1 MERIAVFCSASQDI
15 DNIYAEKARELGAW
29 MGDNRKTLVYGGT
42 NSGLMEVIAAEAKA
56 HGAMVMGVVPTI
68 VEERGKTSDLCDVI
82 FRTDNLSDRKDVM
95 LRESEVAIALPGGVG
110 TLDEVFS
117 VMASATIGYHRKQV
131 IFYNINGFWDGVI
144 AFLDGLEKQH
154 FAHLDIL
161 FRDGQPQAAVPGG
174 SVYNGVVSLG
184 RMGMDVTFI
193 SETGNDKVGQIIL
206 DNMRENGVRTDSVNV
221 FPDGKSPVSLAFLN
235 ERNDAEY
242 IFYKDYPKLRLDVKM
257 PDIQKDDILMIGS
270 YYAIS
275 PLLRDKIKEL
285 LDKAKSNEA
294 IIYYDVNFRSN
305 HLSEAIKLMPTV
317 LENFEYADILRG
329 STEDFQNLFNTGD
342 PDKVYKNNVGFY
354 CKNFICTDADKDIHL
369 YYGKLKKTYGV
380 EPVETVSTIGAGDN
394 FNAGVVYGLI
404 KNNIGKDDLSTLS
417 ETDWD
422 KVIRCGI
429 DFSAE
434 VCRSVHNSVSKEFAA
449 SYR

>member
-1 MERIAVFCSASQDI
+1 M
-15 DNIYAEKARELGAW
+15 
-29 MGDNRKTLVYGGT
+29 RKIIGIG
-42 NSGLMEVIAAEAKA
+42 E
-56 HGAMVMGVVPTI
+56 TI
-68 VEERGKTSDLCDVI
+68 LE
-82 FRTDNLSDRKDVM
+82 
-95 LRESEVAIALPGGVG
+95 
-110 TLDEVFS
+110 
-117 VMASATIGYHRKQV
+117 TI
-131 IFYNINGFWDGVI
+131 
-144 AFLDGLEKQH
+144 
-154 FAHLDIL
+154 LDIL

-174 SVYNGVVSLG
+174 SVYNGIVSLG

-193 SETGNDKVGQIIL
+193 SETGNDRVGQIIL
-206 DNMRENGVRTDSVNV
+206 ENMRENGVKTDSVNV

-257 PDIQKDDILMIGS
+257 PEIGKDDILMIGS

-275 PLLRDKIKEL
+275 PLLRDKIKEVMDKPEIGKDDILMIGSYYAISPL
-285 LDKAKSNEA
+285 LRDKIKEVMDKAKDNGA

-317 LENFEYADILRG
+317 LENFEYAEILRG
-329 STEDFQNLFNTGD
+329 STEDFQNLFKIND

-369 YYGKLKKTYGV
+369 YTGNFRKAYGI
-380 EPVETVSTIGAGDN
+380 EPVETVSTVGAGDN

-404 KNNIGKDDLSTLS
+404 KNNIGKDDLSGLS
-417 ETDWD
+417 ESDWD
-422 KVIRCGI
+422 KIIRCGI

>member
-1 MERIAVFCSASQDI
+1 M
-15 DNIYAEKARELGAW
+15 
-29 MGDNRKTLVYGGT
+29 RKIIGIG
-42 NSGLMEVIAAEAKA
+42 E
-56 HGAMVMGVVPTI
+56 TI
-68 VEERGKTSDLCDVI
+68 
-82 FRTDNLSDRKDVM
+82 
-95 LRESEVAIALPGGVG
+95 
-110 TLDEVFS
+110 
-117 VMASATIGYHRKQV
+117 
-131 IFYNINGFWDGVI
+131 
-144 AFLDGLEKQH
+144 
-154 FAHLDIL
+154 LDIL

-174 SVYNGVVSLG
+174 SVYNGIVSLG

-193 SETGNDKVGQIIL
+193 SETGNDRVGQIIL
-206 DNMRENGVRTDSVNV
+206 ENMRENGVKTDCVNV

-242 IFYKDYPKLRLDVKM
+242 IFYKDYPKLRLDVTM
-257 PDIQKDDILMIGS
+257 PEIGKDDILMIGS

-275 PLLRDKIKEL
+275 PLLRDKIKEVM
-285 LDKAKSNEA
+285 DMAKDNGA

-305 HLSEAIKLMPTV
+305 HVSEAIKLMPTV

-329 STEDFQNLFNTGD
+329 STEDFQNLFKIND
-342 PDKVYKNNVGFY
+342 PDEVYKNNVGFY
-354 CKNFICTDADKDIHL
+354 CRNFICTDADKDIHL
-369 YYGKLKKTYGV
+369 YTGNFRKAYGI
-380 EPVETVSTIGAGDN
+380 EPVETVSTVGAGDN

-404 KNNIGKDDLSTLS
+404 KNNIGKDDLSGLS

-422 KVIRCGI
+422 KIIRCGI

>member
-1 MERIAVFCSASQDI
+1 M
-15 DNIYAEKARELGAW
+15 
-29 MGDNRKTLVYGGT
+29 RKIIGIG
-42 NSGLMEVIAAEAKA
+42 E
-56 HGAMVMGVVPTI
+56 TI
-68 VEERGKTSDLCDVI
+68 
-82 FRTDNLSDRKDVM
+82 
-95 LRESEVAIALPGGVG
+95 
-110 TLDEVFS
+110 
-117 VMASATIGYHRKQV
+117 
-131 IFYNINGFWDGVI
+131 
-144 AFLDGLEKQH
+144 
-154 FAHLDIL
+154 LDIL

-174 SVYNGVVSLG
+174 SVYNGIVSLG

-193 SETGNDKVGQIIL
+193 SETGNDRVGQIIL
-206 DNMRENGVRTDSVNV
+206 ENMRENGVKTDCVNV

-242 IFYKDYPKLRLDVKM
+242 IFYKDYPKLRLDVTM
-257 PDIQKDDILMIGS
+257 PEIGKDDILMIGS

-275 PLLRDKIKEL
+275 PLLRDKIKEVM
-285 LDKAKSNEA
+285 DMAKDNGA

-305 HLSEAIKLMPTV
+305 HVSEAIKLMPTV

-329 STEDFQNLFNTGD
+329 STEDFQNLFKIND

-354 CKNFICTDADKDIHL
+354 CKNFVCTDADKDIHL
-369 YYGKLKKTYGV
+369 YTGNFMKTYRI
-380 EPVETVSTIGAGDN
+380 EPIETVSTVGAGDN

-404 KNNIGKDDLSTLS
+404 KNNIGKDDLSGLS
-417 ETDWD
+417 EDDWD
-422 KVIRCGI
+422 KIIRCGI

>member
-1 MERIAVFCSASQDI
+1 M
-15 DNIYAEKARELGAW
+15 
-29 MGDNRKTLVYGGT
+29 RKIIGIG
-42 NSGLMEVIAAEAKA
+42 E
-56 HGAMVMGVVPTI
+56 TI
-68 VEERGKTSDLCDVI
+68 
-82 FRTDNLSDRKDVM
+82 
-95 LRESEVAIALPGGVG
+95 
-110 TLDEVFS
+110 
-117 VMASATIGYHRKQV
+117 
-131 IFYNINGFWDGVI
+131 
-144 AFLDGLEKQH
+144 
-154 FAHLDIL
+154 LDIL

-193 SETGNDKVGQIIL
+193 SETGNDRVGQIIL
-206 DNMRENGVRTDSVNV
+206 ENMRENGVKTDSVNV

-257 PDIQKDDILMIGS
+257 PEIGKDDILMIGS
-270 YYAIS
+270 
-275 PLLRDKIKEL
+275 KEVM
-285 LDKAKSNEA
+285 DMAKDNGA

-329 STEDFQNLFNTGD
+329 STEDFQNLFKISD

-354 CKNFICTDADKDIHL
+354 CRNFICTDADKDIHL
-369 YYGKLKKTYGV
+369 YTGNFNKTYGV
-380 EPVETVSTIGAGDN
+380 EPVETVSTVGAGDN

-404 KNNIGKDDLSTLS
+404 KNNIGKDDLSGLS

-422 KVIRCGI
+422 KIIRCGI

>member
-1 MERIAVFCSASQDI
+1 M
-15 DNIYAEKARELGAW
+15 
-29 MGDNRKTLVYGGT
+29 RKIIGIG
-42 NSGLMEVIAAEAKA
+42 E
-56 HGAMVMGVVPTI
+56 TI
-68 VEERGKTSDLCDVI
+68 
-82 FRTDNLSDRKDVM
+82 
-95 LRESEVAIALPGGVG
+95 
-110 TLDEVFS
+110 
-117 VMASATIGYHRKQV
+117 
-131 IFYNINGFWDGVI
+131 
-144 AFLDGLEKQH
+144 
-154 FAHLDIL
+154 LDIL

-193 SETGNDKVGQIIL
+193 SETGNDRVGQIIL
-206 DNMRENGVRTDSVNV
+206 ENMRENGVKTDCVNV

-242 IFYKDYPKLRLDVKM
+242 IFYKDYPKLRLDVTM
-257 PDIQKDDILMIGS
+257 PEIGKDDILMIGS

-275 PLLRDKIKEL
+275 PLLRDKIKEVM
-285 LDKAKSNEA
+285 DMAKDNGA

-305 HLSEAIKLMPTV
+305 HVSEAIKLMPTV

-329 STEDFQNLFNTGD
+329 STEDFQNLFKIND
-342 PDKVYKNNVGFY
+342 PDEVYKNNVGFY
-354 CKNFICTDADKDIHL
+354 CRNFICTDADKDIHL
-369 YYGKLKKTYGV
+369 YTGNFRKAYGI
-380 EPVETVSTIGAGDN
+380 EPVETVSTVGAGDN

-404 KNNIGKDDLSTLS
+404 KNNIGKDDLSGLS

-422 KVIRCGI
+422 KIIRCGI

>member
-1 MERIAVFCSASQDI
+1 M
-15 DNIYAEKARELGAW
+15 
-29 MGDNRKTLVYGGT
+29 RKIIGIG
-42 NSGLMEVIAAEAKA
+42 E
-56 HGAMVMGVVPTI
+56 TI
-68 VEERGKTSDLCDVI
+68 
-82 FRTDNLSDRKDVM
+82 
-95 LRESEVAIALPGGVG
+95 
-110 TLDEVFS
+110 
-117 VMASATIGYHRKQV
+117 
-131 IFYNINGFWDGVI
+131 
-144 AFLDGLEKQH
+144 
-154 FAHLDIL
+154 LDIL

-174 SVYNGVVSLG
+174 SVYNGIVSLG

-193 SETGNDKVGQIIL
+193 SETGNDRVGQIIL
-206 DNMRENGVRTDSVNV
+206 ENMRENGVKTDCVNV

-257 PDIQKDDILMIGS
+257 PEIGKDDILMIGS

-275 PLLRDKIKEL
+275 PLLRDKIKEVM
-285 LDKAKSNEA
+285 DKAKDNGA

-329 STEDFQNLFNTGD
+329 STEDFQNLFKIND

-369 YYGKLKKTYGV
+369 YTGNFRKAYGI
-380 EPVETVSTIGAGDN
+380 EPVETVSTVGAGDN

-404 KNNIGKDDLSTLS
+404 KNNIGKDDLSGLS

-422 KVIRCGI
+422 KIIRCGI

>member
-1 MERIAVFCSASQDI
+1 M
-15 DNIYAEKARELGAW
+15 
-29 MGDNRKTLVYGGT
+29 RKIIGIG
-42 NSGLMEVIAAEAKA
+42 E
-56 HGAMVMGVVPTI
+56 TI
-68 VEERGKTSDLCDVI
+68 
-82 FRTDNLSDRKDVM
+82 
-95 LRESEVAIALPGGVG
+95 
-110 TLDEVFS
+110 
-117 VMASATIGYHRKQV
+117 
-131 IFYNINGFWDGVI
+131 
-144 AFLDGLEKQH
+144 
-154 FAHLDIL
+154 LDIL

-174 SVYNGVVSLG
+174 SVYNGIVSLG

-193 SETGNDKVGQIIL
+193 SETGNDRVGQIIL
-206 DNMRENGVRTDSVNV
+206 ENMRENGVKTDCVNV

-257 PDIQKDDILMIGS
+257 PEIGRDDILMIGS

-275 PLLRDKIKEL
+275 PLLRDKIKEVM
-285 LDKAKSNEA
+285 DKAKDNGA

-329 STEDFQNLFNTGD
+329 STEDFQNLFKIND

-354 CKNFICTDADKDIHL
+354 CRNFICTDADKDIHL
-369 YYGKLKKTYGV
+369 YTGNFNKTYGV
-380 EPVETVSTIGAGDN
+380 EPVETVSTVGAGDN

-404 KNNIGKDDLSTLS
+404 KNNIGKDDLSGLS

-422 KVIRCGI
+422 KIIRCGI

>member
-1 MERIAVFCSASQDI
+1 M
-15 DNIYAEKARELGAW
+15 
-29 MGDNRKTLVYGGT
+29 RKIIGIG
-42 NSGLMEVIAAEAKA
+42 E
-56 HGAMVMGVVPTI
+56 TI
-68 VEERGKTSDLCDVI
+68 
-82 FRTDNLSDRKDVM
+82 
-95 LRESEVAIALPGGVG
+95 
-110 TLDEVFS
+110 
-117 VMASATIGYHRKQV
+117 
-131 IFYNINGFWDGVI
+131 
-144 AFLDGLEKQH
+144 
-154 FAHLDIL
+154 LDIL
-161 FRDGQPQAAVPGG
+161 FRNGQPEAAVPGG

-193 SETGNDKVGQIIL
+193 SETGNDRVGRIIL
-206 DNMRENGVRTDSVNV
+206 DNMRENGVKTDRVNV

-257 PDIQKDDILMIGS
+257 PEIGKDDVLMIGS

-275 PLLRDKIKEL
+275 PLLRDKIKEVMDL
-285 LDKAKSNEA
+285 AKDNGA

-329 STEDFQNLFNTGD
+329 STEDFQNLFKTGE
-342 PDKVYKNNVGFY
+342 PDKVYNDNVGFY

-369 YYGKLKKTYGV
+369 YTGNFRKTYGV

-404 KNNIGKDDLSTLS
+404 KNNIGKDDLQGLS
-417 ETDWD
+417 EADWD